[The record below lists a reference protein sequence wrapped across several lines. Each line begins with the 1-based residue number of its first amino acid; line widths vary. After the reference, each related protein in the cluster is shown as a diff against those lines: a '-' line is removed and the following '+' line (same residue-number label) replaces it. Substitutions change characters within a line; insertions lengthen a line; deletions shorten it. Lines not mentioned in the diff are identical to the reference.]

1 MNVFIAKFSKIIV
14 VKKIIIGILL
24 SLWAFQQASAQN
36 IQVGLGIGY
45 DMSINFDDNQDYEVN
60 PLGSLETT
68 SIASMD
74 VFIKIPITNEFNL
87 YPSVMFTISKGHL
100 FLENLNAEYVPP
112 TVSVPYSTVGNGW
125 SVYHYSNDYVYSSSD
140 CYVSQ
145 TNVGGFITK
154 NITEN
159 IEVGAGVFIKTK
171 KYEIENYKARIQYI
185 WESSTGVQYDNY
197 GFIDNTVFSTPFETK
212 VIKTSHIS
220 VPLILQY
227 NGLQDSP
234 MSCSLITHISTDS
247 YFQVRITYAINVKK
261 LKRNNS

>member
-14 VKKIIIGILL
+14 MKKLIIGILL

-36 IQVGLGIGY
+36 IQVGVGIGY

-60 PLGSLETT
+60 PLGSSETT
-68 SIASMD
+68 SLASMD
-74 VFIKIPITNEFNL
+74 VFTKIPLTSEFNL

-100 FLENLNAEYVPP
+100 FLENLNAEDMPL

-212 VIKTSHIS
+212 VIKTSQIS
-220 VPLILQY
+220 VPLIFQF
-227 NGLQDSP
+227 NGLDKSRV
-234 MSCSLITHISTDS
+234 SYSFITHISEDS
-247 YFQVRITYAINVKK
+247 YIQLRLSYTINVN
-261 LKRNNS
+261 RNTQP